1 MKTITFMSFKGGA
14 GKSTS
19 LYLLVAALNERGK
32 RVAVINADRNNVLHE
47 WRDYGRGCGTWDETI
62 KVSNAVD
69 DEDLSKAAEEAESF
83 GADYLVIDTAGGGSD
98 INDAILYNSDM
109 VVIPCD
115 LGQQEL
121 DQTLQ
126 TLQYVQQYLAETGG
140 NALSGFLL
148 NRVPLSNDRFSVD
161 EAECWDVVKSLPI
174 FGTRIPDDKRIKGQ
188 KTRGLM
194 NLFRDQ
200 LESAK
205 ASRFRAP
212 HYTRLLRIGHDLV
225 DEIDAAFGEMETGL
239 GREVERDA
247 V

>member
-47 WRDYGRGCGTWDETI
+47 WRDYGRGGGTWDETI
-62 KVSNAVD
+62 RVSNAVD
-69 DEDLSKAAEEAESF
+69 DEDLSKAAEEAESLE
-83 GADYLVIDTAGGGSD
+83 ADYLVIDTAGGGSD

-126 TLQYVQQYLAETGG
+126 TLQYVQQYLAATGG

-161 EAECWDVVKSLPI
+161 EAECWEVVKSLPI
-174 FGTRIPDDKRIKGQ
+174 FRTRIPDDKRIKGQ

-194 NLFRDQ
+194 NLFRDH
-200 LESAK
+200 LDSAK

-225 DEIDAAFGEMETGL
+225 DEIDAAFGERDTGL
-239 GREVERDA
+239 GREVEPDA